1 MVVVL
6 AQNGQF
12 CLFADTGL
20 IQKFRRAH
28 GFVYNLGSLLELIW
42 SEKNNMLFFEKKI
55 YDKEQKHFPKKKKN
69 YVGSSLYKWTKR

>member
-12 CLFADTGL
+12 WLFADTGL

-42 SEKNNMLFFEKKI
+42 SEKNNMFFFEKK
-55 YDKEQKHFPKKKKN
+55 
-69 YVGSSLYKWTKR
+69 KW